1 MRNAYLPYLPIQSEK
16 SAKLLEKEAVW
27 SVFNNI
33 RKSGLDGR
41 TVKEIA
47 QEINEPV
54 STIYGAIGA
63 LEREGFVRGIKLSK
77 LKKWGRHSKEDSVPQ
92 QKGKMA
98 KKYFESCELKA
109 GLAHREEGISENPW
123 GDVIFSADFYNHV
136 GGLIKNQPELKD
148 IHDNLIK
155 FATVLCKEKIHQ
167 DVNENTKKLL
177 PSTEKCADCGKSH
190 EGYEFMKAILL
201 YIATEAVD
209 SGGFKALLKDLGYS
223 T

>member
-27 SVFNNI
+27 TVFNHI
-33 RKSGLDGR
+33 RRSGLDGK
-41 TVKEIA
+41 TVKEIS
-47 QEINEPV
+47 QELNEPA
-54 STIYGAIGA
+54 STIYGAVEA
-63 LEREGFVRGIKLSK
+63 LEREGYVRGVKLSK
-77 LKKWGRHSKEDSVPQ
+77 LKKWGRHPKEEAAVQ

-109 GLAHREEGISENPW
+109 GLAHREEGEKENPW
-123 GDVIFSADFYNHV
+123 GDVIFSADFYNHI
-136 GGLIKNQPELKD
+136 GTIIKNQPELAGL
-148 IHDNLIK
+148 HDSMIK
-155 FATVLCKEKIHQ
+155 FAAQISKEKVQALSEDSKH
-167 DVNENTKKLL
+167 LL

-209 SGGFKALLKDLGYS
+209 SGNFKNLLKDLGYS
-223 T
+223 V